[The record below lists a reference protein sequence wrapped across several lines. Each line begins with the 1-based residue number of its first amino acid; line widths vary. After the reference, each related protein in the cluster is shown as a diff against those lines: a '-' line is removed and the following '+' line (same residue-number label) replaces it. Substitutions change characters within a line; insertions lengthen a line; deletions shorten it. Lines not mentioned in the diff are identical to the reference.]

1 MYKVLH
7 VLRRAFILSAFLGS
21 RVLGSVRRKRTMAS
35 PHASTEPD
43 LAHCLAQSLGKMFA
57 APVGA
62 RTHNYLVRSLP
73 AKHSGKAQLS
83 NGKSSTGSSTNQ
95 GF

>member
-1 MYKVLH
+1 MFYGEQ
-7 VLRRAFILSAFLGS
+7 FILSVFLGS
-21 RVLGSVRRKRTMAS
+21 LLASVRRKRNMAS
-35 PHASTEPD
+35 PHASNEPD
-43 LAHCLAQSLGKMFA
+43 FAPCLVQSSGRKFA

-62 RTHNYLVRSLP
+62 RTPYYLVRSLP

>member
-1 MYKVLH
+1 MFYDEQ
-7 VLRRAFILSAFLGS
+7 FILSAFLGS
-21 RVLGSVRRKRTMAS
+21 CVLASVPSKRTMAS

-43 LAHCLAQSLGKMFA
+43 LAQCLAQSLGRKFA

-62 RTHNYLVRSLP
+62 RTPYYLVRSLP
-73 AKHSGKAQLS
+73 AKYSGKAQLS